1 MLYDAPNI
9 SFLLQSHRLVQKVK
23 SKKKHREYFTG
34 IDSRLI
40 AVESTSTS
48 YKKYMFIYSKDLNTR
63 SEGK

>member
-34 IDSRLI
+34 IDFRLI

-48 YKKYMFIYSKDLNTR
+48 YKNIYVYIEQGFKYPF
-63 SEGK
+63 